1 MDCVR
6 TAKAPNMSLPLPAPQ
21 TEKPFCSLRLIFAQ
35 ARSALNSRCWFVCF
49 SFSCCFIVGGVGGF
63 FGGEGFLWFG
73 WVFFRGAGLAYSI
86 SVI

>member
-1 MDCVR
+1 
-6 TAKAPNMSLPLPAPQ
+6 MSLPLPAPQ

-73 WVFFRGAGLAYSI
+73 WVFFRGGGLAYSI